1 MSVEAALGLVS
12 ARVFRERLNSDY
24 MLGWTAL
31 LPELIGRMPKLGL
44 TGPFWSPT
52 GQ

>member
-1 MSVEAALGLVS
+1 MSVEVALGLVS
-12 ARVFRERLNSDY
+12 ARVFRERLKSDY
-24 MLGWTAL
+24 MLAWTEL
-31 LPELIGRMPKLGL
+31 LPELIGRISKLGL